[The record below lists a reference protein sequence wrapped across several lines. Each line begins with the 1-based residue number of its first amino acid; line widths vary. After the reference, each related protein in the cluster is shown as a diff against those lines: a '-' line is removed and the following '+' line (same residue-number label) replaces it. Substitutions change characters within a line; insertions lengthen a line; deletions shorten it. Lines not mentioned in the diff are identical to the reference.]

1 MLVSERQFSL
11 VWCLA
16 ENAHRPARRQKA
28 QAIHGPTATD
38 KGDHLLLF
46 FLISLRERE
55 RETLICC
62 STYYTCIGCFF
73 VYAPTGIKPV
83 TLVYQDELPGQGS
96 RSTLNFLH

>member
-1 MLVSERQFSL
+1 MLVNERQFSL

-55 RETLICC
+55 RNIDLLFHLLYLHWLLLCICPDWDQTRYLGV
-62 STYYTCIGCFF
+62 SG
-73 VYAPTGIKPV
+73 
-83 TLVYQDELPGQGS
+83 
-96 RSTLNFLH
+96 